1 MVTVRGVECAHA
13 LANEGIRSAASGQ
26 PRLARFASETVTI
39 PKQEYIELKAQAQ
52 FYKAQHERGAK
63 REAALKQ
70 RIEQLQAR
78 NRDLQ
83 QRLFGRRSEK
93 RGPGGEQ
100 QQGQDDCPG
109 RGVRGQRRGS
119 PGHGRISLAH
129 LPVIEQEH
137 DLSEEQK
144 RCPECGEPLVESGL
158 TQASEIIEFQLI
170 SYRRRV
176 KRKRYLP
183 GCRCGKLPGIV
194 TAGAPSRL
202 IPKGKLG
209 ISVWVEVLLD
219 KYHYCRATNRLVQS
233 WASLGLHVSQGTL
246 IGGLKRL
253 MPLFVPLMQAFKAQ
267 QLIDGFF
274 HADETLWR
282 VFEKLAGKVGYRW
295 YLWVF
300 RSRSVCFFV
309 LDPSRAAAVPLAHFA
324 QLLAEAIVVCDRYS
338 AYKKMARTLGLLL
351 AFCWAHVRRDFLE
364 LARGYPQLEPWAMQ
378 WVERIGTLYHLNG
391 LRLTAQQ
398 EHADFPQG
406 HARLSEH
413 LGQMLLERD
422 RGLADRQLHPQ
433 ARKLLQSLQRHWQ
446 GLTVFLE
453 HPEVPL
459 DNNSAEQAVRN
470 PVCARKNYF
479 GSGAKWAGEF
489 AAMMFTVFLTLVHCW
504 QINPRLWLHAYLQ
517 ACADNGGRAP
527 PDLSVFLPWVM
538 SPARLAYLRGP
549 ALSAQPAR

>member
-1 MVTVRGVECAHA
+1 MG
-13 LANEGIRSAASGQ
+13 GGAARQ
-26 PRLARFASETVTI
+26 V
-39 PKQEYIELKAQAQ
+39 
-52 FYKAQHERGAK
+52 
-63 REAALKQ
+63 
-70 RIEQLQAR
+70 
-78 NRDLQ
+78 
-83 QRLFGRRSEK
+83 
-93 RGPGGEQ
+93 
-100 QQGQDDCPG
+100 
-109 RGVRGQRRGS
+109 
-119 PGHGRISLAH
+119 SL
-129 LPVIEQEH
+129 LPS
-137 DLSEEQK
+137 D
-144 RCPECGEPLVESGL
+144 EP
-158 TQASEIIEFQLI
+158 IIA
-170 SYRRRV
+170 
-176 KRKRYLP
+176 
-183 GCRCGKLPGIV
+183 IV
-194 TAGAPSRL
+194 
-202 IPKGKLG
+202 GKLG
-209 ISVWVEVLLD
+209 PARLTRYPHW
-219 KYHYCRATNRLVQS
+219 RAEEAYATVCSADAGLQG
-233 WASLGLHVSQGTL
+233 AS
-246 IGGLKRL
+246 
-253 MPLFVPLMQAFKAQ
+253 

-282 VFEKLAGKVGYRW
+282 VFEKRAGKVGYRG

-309 LDPSRAAAVPLAHFA
+309 LDPSRAAVVPLAHFA

-364 LARGYPQLEPWAMQ
+364 LARGYPQLELWAMQ

-391 LRLTAQQ
+391 LRLKAQQ

-413 LGQMLLERD
+413 LEQMLLERD
-422 RGLADRQLHPQ
+422 QGLADRQLHPQ

-453 HPEVPL
+453 HPEIPL

-489 AAMMFTVFLTLVHCW
+489 AAMMFTVFMTLVRCW
-504 QINPRLWLHAYLQ
+504 QINPRLWLQAYLQ

-527 PDLSVFLPWVM
+527 RDLSAFLPWVM

-549 ALSAQPAR
+549 ALSAQPARLDSS